1 MWKPVFQ
8 DVSTRLRSGAGEVFL
23 DPACLPP
30 DELKELLSILKSV
43 HCSTISIAKHKDRII
58 IKKRWH
64 MQPVETRIQI
74 EGLELFCLIGVP
86 KIERSQRQPILAD
99 IDCALADPVIQSDR
113 MQATLNYSSLAKAAQ
128 ALVEAER
135 FVLLETLAE
144 AIAKL
149 AMADLRVASVS
160 VRLRKCRKLPSCS
173 SVGITRMFRR
183 V

>member
-8 DVSTRLRSGAGEVFL
+8 DVSIRLRAGAGEVCL
-23 DPACLPP
+23 DPSCLPKA
-30 DELKELLSILKSV
+30 ELKELLLVLERV
-43 HCSTISIAKHKDRII
+43 HCASISICRSKGKII

-86 KIERSQRQPILAD
+86 KIERSQRQSILAD
-99 IDCALADPVIQSDR
+99 IDCTLADPVIHSDR
-113 MQATLNYSSLAKAAQ
+113 MQATLNYSSLAKACT

-144 AIAKL
+144 NIAKL
-149 AMADLRVASVS
+149 AMADMRVASVN
-160 VRLRKCRKLPSCS
+160 VRLRKRRKLPSCD
-173 SVGITRMFRR
+173 SVGVTRLFRR
-183 V
+183 A

>member
-8 DVSTRLRSGAGEVFL
+8 DISIRLRSGAGEVCI
-23 DPACLPP
+23 DRDCLPP
-30 DELKELLSILKSV
+30 DELKTLLHMLERV
-43 HCSTISIAKHKDRII
+43 HCSTIVISKHKNRII
-58 IKKRWH
+58 IKKRWY
-64 MQPVETRIQI
+64 MQSVETRIQI

-86 KIERSQRQPILAD
+86 KIERSQRQSILAD
-99 IDCALADPVIQSDR
+99 IDCTLANPVIQSDR
-113 MQATLNYSSLAKAAQ
+113 MQATLNYSTLAKTVH

-149 AMADLRVASVS
+149 AMADLRVAGVS
-160 VRLRKCRKLPSCS
+160 VQLRKRRKLPSCD
-173 SVGITRMFRR
+173 SVGVTRVFRR